1 MRNFSKAFV
10 IFLFWAGIGI
20 FFLYS
25 TNAFVGDE
33 SLKSQSGPK
42 INNADNSEVDTHFE
56 NTETDTDIIDETSY
70 IGDHLNDIDTLQTEV
85 YTENSLLFDELNSSL
100 KDHYI
105 KKPAEKAEKS
115 VPKRVKSPRGD
126 IIYPRY
132 SNGGLVMDKKL
143 QQYANSI
150 KEKLDTHTDYQLI
163 IVGHTDN
170 VGNDVDNYLIAL
182 ERARQIKWYLTTR
195 MGLDEDRVS
204 AISKGETEPLFNNDT
219 KAHRSKNNRIEV
231 IIE

>member
-33 SLKSQSGPK
+33 SLKSQSSPG
-42 INNADNSEVDTHFE
+42 ISDADNDQNDAQFE
-56 NTETDTDIIDETSY
+56 NAETIADTIHETSY
-70 IGDHLNDIDTLQTEV
+70 IDDHLNDIDTLQTEV

-100 KDHYI
+100 KDHYN
-105 KKPAEKAEKS
+105 KKPVEKAEKS
-115 VPKRVKSPRGD
+115 VPQRVKSPRGD

>member
-1 MRNFSKAFV
+1 MKNFSKAFV

-33 SLKSQSGPK
+33 SLKSQSGPE
-42 INNADNSEVDTHFE
+42 INNADNSEVDTHFG
-56 NTETDTDIIDETSY
+56 NAETDTDTINETSY
-70 IGDHLNDIDTLQTEV
+70 IDDHLNDIDTLQTEV